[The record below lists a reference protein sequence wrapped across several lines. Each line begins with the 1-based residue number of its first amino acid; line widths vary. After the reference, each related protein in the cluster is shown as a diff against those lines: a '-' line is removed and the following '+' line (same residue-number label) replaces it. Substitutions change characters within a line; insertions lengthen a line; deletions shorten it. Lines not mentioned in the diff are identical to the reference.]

1 MTRRRPKAS
10 KAQAAPVV
18 DESSSEERE
27 PEKPF
32 EITEEEQW
40 RLIRESG
47 ILQAMGPH
55 PSGSKNSNKPTK
67 ARIEEVDDD
76 EVVKAEEEE
85 LDDDDEELETETQAA
100 AQEAYEANGTIALLE
115 EMFDSVL
122 YLIPFSCLYL
132 GMDM

>member
-1 MTRRRPKAS
+1 
-10 KAQAAPVV
+10 V

-76 EVVKAEEEE
+76 EVVKDEE
-85 LDDDDEELETETQAA
+85 EELETETQAA